1 MKNQFFKTIAVAL
14 ILCVGFVACEKE
26 EVTEKEPQT
35 AVNDVPTEDAVLP
48 SEVSLNSR
56 VVAKIQKNGH
66 EFNFIALGEEDDM
79 IVTERLYGEAYDR
92 QEKGLIGEEEMT
104 AFDVFARLT
113 DSSVEVP
120 ERIAKTAS
128 NEALKSSG
136 RQVQASE
143 KYVEVLDS
151 KYNDIAQKAACY
163 NVGATNFRNIYCA
176 APVSSTP
183 SNIEFCDEGA
193 RTSSLTRNSY
203 FGGAWRELDD
213 TRTWTNV
220 ICGRVRVQFYAW
232 QRDGIWPWSPHKWFL
247 KYEVDFDNGIWW
259 ANYLTS
265 TNTERKVVRTRI
277 SSNGSYRS
285 YTRFH

>member
-1 MKNQFFKTIAVAL
+1 MKKQFLKMTMMAI
-14 ILCVGFVACEKE
+14 ILSIGFIACEKE
-26 EVTEKEPQT
+26 EVIEGDSKAELNEEPT
-35 AVNDVPTEDAVLP
+35 KDAVLP
-48 SEVSLNSR
+48 TEVSQDFRSI
-56 VVAKIQKNGH
+56 AKVQKDGH
-66 EFNFIALGEEDDM
+66 EFNFIALGQEDEM
-79 IVTERLYGEAYDR
+79 VVVERLYGEALIN
-92 QEKGLIGEEEMT
+92 QEKGLINDKEKT
-104 AFDVFARLT
+104 AFDVFAQVTAQNVL
-113 DSSVEVP
+113 VP
-120 ERIAKTAS
+120 NRIAMTA
-128 NEALKSSG
+128 NKDVLKSSG
-136 RQVQASE
+136 RQVLKSE
-143 KYVEVLDS
+143 EYLEILDDA
-151 KYNDIAQKAACY
+151 YAELTEKAACY
-163 NVGATNFRNIYCA
+163 NVGATNFRNTYCN

-193 RTSSLTRNSY
+193 RTSPLTRSSY

-232 QRDGIWPWSPHKWFL
+232 EKDGIWPWSDYKWFL
-247 KYEVDFDNGIWW
+247 KYQVDFDNGIWW